1 MAKTF
6 SPSIKGIER
15 YATVSRQVKQFIL
28 NDFTK
33 SLTFADIAKRY
44 GLTKQRIIQ
53 IFDEKVKY
61 VPRRLMPKILCIDE
75 IKFSEE
81 LDQNYCCVIYDFERR
96 EIVDI
101 IRNRRMPYLREYFSS
116 IPLKKDK
123 ILKYLYLICM
133 MLIPQYAV
141 SSFHPRHTS
150 LISSISL
157 RNYPGL

>member
-1 MAKTF
+1 MGYYYTETNCSESENITDILRIKELDSAAKNGKTF

-61 VPRRLMPKILCIDE
+61 VPRRLMPKI
-75 IKFSEE
+75 
-81 LDQNYCCVIYDFERR
+81 
-96 EIVDI
+96 
-101 IRNRRMPYLREYFSS
+101 
-116 IPLKKDK
+116 
-123 ILKYLYLICM
+123 
-133 MLIPQYAV
+133 YA
-141 SSFHPRHTS
+141 
-150 LISSISL
+150 LMK
-157 RNYPGL
+157 